1 MSATQQ
7 SVKSVQGVQGI
18 RDGSQLLVRRP
29 FSVDDYHRMAET
41 GLLGEDERTELL
53 DGEVVVLMPISSRHA
68 GCVNALCRW
77 FVARLLDRAV
87 VAAQNPVRL
96 SPHSEPEPDLCL
108 LAPREDFYRSAHPE
122 PADVFLLVEV
132 ADSSI
137 EPDRRVKAPLYA
149 AAGIREFW
157 LVDLNQDRVEVYRQ
171 PGAEGYGQL
180 HTFGRGER
188 ITPLAFPEV
197 EIAVAEIL
205 GPD

>member
-77 FVARLLDRAV
+77 FVARLLDRGGSADQGAALRGGGHPRAV
-87 VAAQNPVRL
+87 VWCPCRPSAR
-96 SPHSEPEPDLCL
+96 SGSSCFESDDPHS
-108 LAPREDFYRSAHPE
+108 LAPGMQAC
-122 PADVFLLVEV
+122 LT
-132 ADSSI
+132 
-137 EPDRRVKAPLYA
+137 
-149 AAGIREFW
+149 G
-157 LVDLNQDRVEVYRQ
+157 
-171 PGAEGYGQL
+171 
-180 HTFGRGER
+180 
-188 ITPLAFPEV
+188 
-197 EIAVAEIL
+197 
-205 GPD
+205 